1 MKKTYIEQMNSL
13 DRNNSL
19 RGYYNNLTSAY
30 DKIRKELRDDAD
42 FDDAAEIDKWFTKKY
57 ISFAATMKKFISE
70 EKRGDNYDEYCGD
83 EEFDAFKFQLSKNL
97 NLIES
102 LLRKLCHD
110 SVDSSINDDSTIDEI
125 NQAVTWQFV
134 DCVKVDKPA
143 YQDIERIRQILK
155 AHGEVN
161 DLNFEKDD
169 EMRGKILKN
178 YKKSLREMLKDMF
191 NVLGNLV
198 NFDQYLT
205 VVEDMS
211 AYQSSTKGD
220 DMMYLKSKDQT
231 KQILAL
237 TETVKALILEY
248 LVGYVKLRSLNLPH
262 SFLKEAKFTHSI
274 LNDGN
279 FMSSELTD
287 AVFRCSSMRSCDL
300 SMCALDG
307 IDAVGADMRRSTL
320 NYSDLSGADF
330 SSTVLKECAVN
341 SVTLF
346 DRRIVLK
353 DTYSNITFV
362 QGHANIAHGT
372 KITTVNCEEAV
383 YNSFKSFATDNW
395 KKGDIVNNI
404 VSQITR
410 NTDNNLKK
418 QTMDKRMDNFGNLLK
433 EFNKKI
439 NDTVAEYGNEYSTV
453 CPAPVFMKW
462 VEQIYKDHK
471 NNYNFKPAKLKNSSI
486 TRASMPN
493 TDMMYINLEGASFD
507 DTDISSSRFFFNN
520 ASSSRFSNSNAGNCK
535 FCKGDFSNSSFFNAN
550 AINTE
555 YIDCNLSGSSFE
567 NAMFIGAK
575 FINTECKEL
584 YIEKLVGYQ
593 DNEFH
598 VSDKEIIMAATES
611 GIWRDAVIGHSDM
624 QDCNLQHC
632 VLSNGVLVGIN
643 LDRSVFSGADMK
655 KSFIYNCL
663 VRWADLYK
671 VNLSYS
677 LIIGTMFDH
686 AGFNDSMLSNC
697 RMFANVLTECNVSKT
712 NLVSCRFDNVVFIN
726 CDFSCANLSNSAFHN
741 CVFKDCN
748 FNQANLIKTFFNN
761 CKFDSSNITSGLSF
775 RFSIHNGSWIAD
787 SEERNRIMSIKDLS
801 YQTENS
807 SDEVFNINWF

>member
-30 DKIRKELRDDAD
+30 EKIRSELVDAKPDDSVN
-42 FDDAAEIDKWFTKKY
+42 IDKWFTKKY
-57 ISFAATMKKFISE
+57 ISFAATMKKFIPE
-70 EKRGDNYDEYCGD
+70 EKRGDNDDKYCGE

-110 SVDSSINDDSTIDEI
+110 SVDSSINEDSTIDEI

-161 DLNFEKDD
+161 HLNFEKDD
-169 EMRGKILKN
+169 RTRGNILIN

-220 DMMYLKSKDQT
+220 DMIYLKSKDQT

-248 LVGYVKLRSLNLPH
+248 LVGYVKIRSLNLPH

-307 IDAVGADMRRSTL
+307 IDAVGADMRRSTF

-330 SSTVLKECAVN
+330 SSAVLKECSLN

-353 DTYSNITFV
+353 DTYYNINFV
-362 QGHANIAHGT
+362 SGRVNFANGSENT
-372 KITTVNCEEAV
+372 PVECEEAV
-383 YNSFKSFATDNW
+383 CHSYNSFAVNSW
-395 KKGDIVNNI
+395 KEGDIVNNI
-404 VSQITR
+404 IAKITR
-410 NTDNNLKK
+410 NTDNDLKR
-418 QTMDKRMDNFGNLLK
+418 QTMDMEMDNLGELLK
-433 EFNKKI
+433 DFNNNI
-439 NDTVAEYGNEYSTV
+439 NNAVEEYRVEYATV
-453 CPAPVFMKW
+453 CPSPVFMNWAEK
-462 VEQIYKDHK
+462 VYKEH
-471 NNYNFKPAKLKNSSI
+471 NYNYNFEPAKLRNASI

-493 TDMMYINLEGASFD
+493 TDMMYINMEGATFD

-520 ASSSRFSNSNAGNCK
+520 SSSSRFSNSNAGNCK
-535 FCKGDFSNSSFFNAN
+535 FYRGDFSNSTFFNAN

-567 NAMFIGAK
+567 NAMLIGAK
-575 FINTECKEL
+575 FISTESDEL
-584 YIEKLVGYQ
+584 FIEKLLNYTDG
-593 DNEFH
+593 EFC
-598 VSDKEIIMAATES
+598 VSDKEILTIKTEHGLWKDS
-611 GIWRDAVIGHSDM
+611 VVSHADM
-624 QDCNLQHC
+624 QDCNMQNC
-632 VLSNGVLVGIN
+632 VFSNGVFVGIN
-643 LDRSVFSGADMK
+643 LDRSVFSNADMK

-677 LIIGTMFDH
+677 LIMGTMFDH

-697 RMFANVLTECNVSKT
+697 RMFANVLTECNISKT

-726 CDFSCANLSNSAFHN
+726 CDFSGANLSNSVFHN

-761 CKFDSSNITSGLSF
+761 CKFDSSNITSGVSF
-775 RFSIHNGSWIAD
+775 RFSIHSGSWIAD
-787 SEERNRIMSIKDLS
+787 SEERSRIMSIKNLS
-801 YQTENS
+801 YQTDS

>member
-19 RGYYNNLTSAY
+19 KGYYNNLTGAY
-30 DKIRKELRDDAD
+30 EKIKDEIDKIVPD
-42 FDDAAEIDKWFTKKY
+42 DDAAKIDKWFTRKY
-57 ISFAATMKKFISE
+57 ISFAATMRRFVVKVTKND
-70 EKRGDNYDEYCGD
+70 DNYCGE

-134 DCVKVDKPA
+134 DCVKVDKPT

-155 AHGEVN
+155 AHGEKN
-161 DLNFEKDD
+161 NYNFEKND
-169 EMRGKILKN
+169 ELRCKILQN

-205 VVEDMS
+205 VVEDLS
-211 AYQSSTKGD
+211 VYPSSTNGD
-220 DMMYLKSKDQT
+220 DMIYLRSKEQT

-279 FMSSELTD
+279 FMSSELSD
-287 AVFRCSSMRSCDL
+287 AVFRCSSMRNCDL

-330 SSTVLKECAVN
+330 SSTILKECSVN
-341 SVTLF
+341 SVTFF
-346 DRRIVLK
+346 DRKIILR
-353 DTYSNITFV
+353 DTYSNITIVDGCVSF
-362 QGHANIAHGT
+362 T
-372 KITTVNCEEAV
+372 KGNQSDTEDCDEAV
-383 YNSFKSFATDNW
+383 FRSFNEFTANNW

-404 VSQITR
+404 IAQISR
-410 NTDNNLKK
+410 NTDNDLKK
-418 QTMDKRMDNFGNLLK
+418 QTMDMAPDDFGRLLSAFDAKIK
-433 EFNKKI
+433 ETAK
-439 NDTVAEYGNEYSTV
+439 EYKEEYAIV
-453 CPAPVFMKW
+453 CPAPAFMNWAEK
-462 VEQIYKDHK
+462 IYKKHCF
-471 NNYNFKPAKLKNSSI
+471 NYNFEPARLRNASI
-486 TRASMPN
+486 TRASMPD
-493 TDMMYINLEGASFD
+493 TDMMYIDIEGASFD
-507 DTDISSSRFFFNN
+507 DTDIGSSKFFFNN
-520 ASSSRFSNSNAGNCK
+520 AVSSRFSNSNASNCK
-535 FCKGDFSNSSFFNAN
+535 FNRGDFSNASFFNAN
-550 AINTE
+550 VINTE
-555 YIDCNLSGSSFE
+555 YIDCNLSGASFE
-567 NAMFIGAK
+567 NAVLIGSK
-575 FINTECKEL
+575 FINTESSEL
-584 YIEKLVGYQ
+584 YIKKLVKYEN
-593 DNEFH
+593 DKFRI
-598 VSDKEIIMAATES
+598 SDEEILTEPTQNDLWK
-611 GIWRDAVIGHSDM
+611 GAVVGHSDM
-624 QDCNLQHC
+624 QDCNMQHC
-632 VLSNGVLVGIN
+632 VFTNGVIVGIN

-677 LIIGTMFDH
+677 LVIGSMFDH

-697 RMFANVLTECNVSKT
+697 RMFASVLSECNVSKA
-712 NLVSCRFDNVVFIN
+712 NLVSCRFDNVVFVN
-726 CDFSCANLSNSAFHN
+726 CDFNGANLSNSAFHN
-741 CVFKDCN
+741 CEFRACN
-748 FNQANLIKTFFNN
+748 FSQANLIKAFFNN
-761 CKFDSSNITSGLSF
+761 CKFDSSNISSGLSF
-775 RFSIHNGSWIAD
+775 RFSKHVNSWIED
-787 SEERNRIMSIKDLS
+787 TEERNKIMAIKELS
-801 YQTENS
+801 YQTDPAT
-807 SDEVFNINWF
+807 DEVFNINVF